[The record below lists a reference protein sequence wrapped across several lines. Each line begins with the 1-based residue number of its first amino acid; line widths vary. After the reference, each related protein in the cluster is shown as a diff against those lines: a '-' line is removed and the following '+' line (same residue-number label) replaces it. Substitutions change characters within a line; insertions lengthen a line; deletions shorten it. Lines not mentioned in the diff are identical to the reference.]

1 MATTGN
7 GVEMSARGL
16 RASLIFSVL
25 VGALVVSCGGS
36 GSPAASPEAV
46 QEAGPGQ
53 ATGGAPIAAPAP
65 AVPPGRPGGA
75 PPGAE
80 LVDLPGGDGV
90 SLADWLDL
98 ADNACAA
105 ANLGPRCLN
114 IHIDYSS
121 AQGSPEDC
129 TVENVSPEIGTK
141 VTTRTPVT
149 LRVSCNEPD
158 PGTSE
163 EQPTPGDEGTPPAD
177 EEIGRAHV

>member
-1 MATTGN
+1 
-7 GVEMSARGL
+7 MSAQGL
-16 RASLIFSVL
+16 RTSLIYSVL

-53 ATGGAPIAAPAP
+53 ETGGAPIAAPAP
-65 AVPPGRPGGA
+65 GVPPRRPGGA

-80 LVDLPGGDGV
+80 LVDLPGGEGV

-98 ADNACAA
+98 VDNACAE

-114 IHIDYSS
+114 VNIDYSS
-121 AQGSPEDC
+121 EKGSPEDC

-149 LRVSCNEPD
+149 LQVSCTEPD
-158 PGTSE
+158 LATSE
-163 EQPTPGDEGTPPAD
+163 EQQTPGDEGTPDD
-177 EEIGRAHV
+177 EGTPGDVGTPGGEGNSGG